1 MSRPTAAPS
10 VALRLL
16 VGLLLATLL
25 AACGG
30 GSGKKAAPPTTAKA
44 TTPTTAATT
53 TTAPP
58 IDQSWVA
65 QANKQLT
72 ELPVYATADLTA
84 EPQQVLPQ
92 PNEDGAPLAFLV
104 KGAYDPNH
112 PPTALEV
119 YLPVRPNGSSGFI
132 RTADVSLF
140 SHQYRIKVEIDA
152 HHITVTKAG
161 NVVLD
166 APVGIGRANTPTPGG
181 VFYIKELLK
190 VPDPNGPYGPYAYGL
205 SGFSEKAELAN
216 FAGGSG
222 VIGLHGTD
230 DPSSIGTDVSH
241 GCIRMSNEN
250 ITMLAGI
257 LPLGT
262 PVEILP

>member
-1 MSRPTAAPS
+1 MLV
-10 VALRLL
+10 VA
-16 VGLLLATLL
+16 L

-30 GSGKKAAPPTTAKA
+30 GGKKAATSASA
-44 TTPTTAATT
+44 TGAPTTAAPS

-58 IDQSWVA
+58 VDLSWVA
-65 QANKQLT
+65 KARKDLT
-72 ELPVYATADLTA
+72 EVAVYASADLAA
-84 EPQQVLPQ
+84 EPDQVLAQ
-92 PNEDGAPLAFLV
+92 PNEDGAPLAFLI
-104 KGAYDPNH
+104 KGAYDAAH
-112 PPTALEV
+112 PTAALEV

-132 RTADVSLF
+132 KTSDVTITN
-140 SHQYRIKVEIDA
+140 HQFKIKVEIGA
-152 HHITVTKAG
+152 HHLTVTNAG
-161 NVVLD
+161 AVVLD
-166 APVGIGRANTPTPGG
+166 TPVGIGRSDTPTPGG

-190 VPDPNGPYGPYAYGL
+190 VPNPNGPYGPYAYGL

-222 VIGLHGTD
+222 VIGIHGTN
-230 DPSSIGTDVSH
+230 DPGSIGTDVSH

>member
-1 MSRPTAAPS
+1 MPRRSPAA
-10 VALRLL
+10 VALWLLL
-16 VGLLLATLL
+16 VVGA

-30 GSGKKAAPPTTAKA
+30 GGTKAAPPASSG
-44 TTPTTAATT
+44 TTPTTAAPTT
-53 TTAPP
+53 TTLPV
-58 IDQSWVA
+58 DTSFVA
-65 QANKQLT
+65 KANK
-72 ELPVYATADLTA
+72 ELSEVAVYATADLTA
-84 EPQQVLPQ
+84 EPSQVLAQ
-92 PNEDGAPLAFLV
+92 PNEDGAPLAFLL
-104 KGAYDPNH
+104 KGAYDAAH

-132 RTADVSLF
+132 KASDVTVT
-140 SHQYRIKVEIDA
+140 SHQYKIKVEIGA
-152 HHITVTKAG
+152 HHLTVTNAG
-161 NVVLD
+161 SVVLD
-166 APVGIGRANTPTPGG
+166 TPVGIGTSDTPTPGG

-190 VPDPNGPYGPYAYGL
+190 VPNPNGPYGPYAYGL

-222 VIGLHGTD
+222 VIGIHGTN
-230 DPSSIGTDVSH
+230 DPGSIGTDVSH